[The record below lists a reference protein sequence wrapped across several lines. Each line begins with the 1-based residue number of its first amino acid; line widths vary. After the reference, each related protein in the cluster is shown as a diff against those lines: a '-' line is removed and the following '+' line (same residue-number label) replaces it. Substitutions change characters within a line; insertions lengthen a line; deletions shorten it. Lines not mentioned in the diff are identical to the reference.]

1 MSFLLEFSLHIDF
14 LTNCFLT
21 PTTKDKNRRG
31 KTRWPKAKLC
41 QIYAVS
47 FTVPLR
53 QGFKRAGN
61 LFSGVVKFER
71 YLVSGAAAGGTEG
84 TGPVNAS
91 VCLVYLSVCL
101 VAAFRFWGLIQVNV
115 SGVLRATSGILVVA
129 GACAVFSC
137 IHVHIYAV
145 CCMCEC
151 ACKKRKKKGLITP
164 FLVVCI
170 VLGFIVQNWEKKQ

>member
-1 MSFLLEFSLHIDF
+1 MFPDSDNKGQEQEGEDPLAQS
-14 LTNCFLT
+14 
-21 PTTKDKNRRG
+21 R
-31 KTRWPKAKLC
+31 A

-53 QGFKRAGN
+53 QGFKRAEN
-61 LFSGVVKFER
+61 LFFGVVKLER

-101 VAAFRFWGLIQVNV
+101 LAAFRFWGLIQVNV

-151 ACKKRKKKGLITP
+151 ACKKRKKK
-164 FLVVCI
+164 
-170 VLGFIVQNWEKKQ
+170 KA